1 MIVRF
6 ATPNDSLELL
16 KIYKQYIHTAITFE
30 CTPPTEQEFRERI
43 EGIIK
48 EYPYLVCEDD
58 GKIVGYAYAHRHM
71 ERGVYGWNAE
81 LSVYIDRS
89 FTSRGIGKELY
100 IKLIELLKLQGIK
113 NLYAGITVPNK
124 KSEKLHTS
132 LGFKLLGTY
141 HNTGY
146 KCSKW
151 HDVSWFEKQIGNYEL
166 EPNNIIPI
174 NMIDKDKI
182 IEILQKSL
190 EEKY

>member
-16 KIYKQYIHTAITFE
+16 KIYKQYIDTAITFE
-30 CTPPTEQEFRERI
+30 CTLPTEQEFRERI

-71 ERGVYGWNAE
+71 ERGAYGWNAE

-132 LGFKLLGTY
+132 L
-141 HNTGY
+141 
-146 KCSKW
+146 
-151 HDVSWFEKQIGNYEL
+151 
-166 EPNNIIPI
+166 
-174 NMIDKDKI
+174 
-182 IEILQKSL
+182 
-190 EEKY
+190 

>member
-16 KIYKQYIHTAITFE
+16 KIYKQYIDTAITFE
-30 CTPPTEQEFRERI
+30 CTLPTEQEFRERI

-71 ERGVYGWNAE
+71 ERGGYGWNAE

-89 FTSRGIGKELY
+89 FTSKGIGKELY

-146 KCSKW
+146 KCSK
-151 HDVSWFEKQIGNYEL
+151 
-166 EPNNIIPI
+166 
-174 NMIDKDKI
+174 
-182 IEILQKSL
+182 
-190 EEKY
+190 